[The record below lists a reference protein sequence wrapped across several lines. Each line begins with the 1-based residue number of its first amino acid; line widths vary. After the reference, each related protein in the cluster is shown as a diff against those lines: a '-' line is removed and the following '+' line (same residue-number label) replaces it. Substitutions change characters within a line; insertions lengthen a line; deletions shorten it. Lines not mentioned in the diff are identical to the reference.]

1 MRLWMNQASVG
12 QPGKPQESAKARE
25 GVPTW
30 ELLPSAELPDSGQA
44 KAPGGQFLATV
55 GASGL
60 VLRGQD
66 PCWSVFKTESA
77 LWEHVLVFTGEV

>member
-1 MRLWMNQASVG
+1 MNQASVG

-44 KAPGGQFLATV
+44 EAPGGQFLATV
-55 GASGL
+55 GWALVVWSCGGRTPVGL
-60 VLRGQD
+60 FLRQKV
-66 PCWSVFKTESA
+66 PC
-77 LWEHVLVFTGEV
+77 GNMC